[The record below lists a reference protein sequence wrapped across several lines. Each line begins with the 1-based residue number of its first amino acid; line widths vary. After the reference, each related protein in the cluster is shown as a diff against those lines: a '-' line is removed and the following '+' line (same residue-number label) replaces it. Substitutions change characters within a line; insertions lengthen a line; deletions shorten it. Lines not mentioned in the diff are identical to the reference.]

1 MALNVIM
8 IGPPGAGKGTQA
20 GRFARER
27 ALLKISTGDILR
39 EAIKEKN
46 PVALEAQAKMDRGE
60 LVDDDTMIAIVA
72 ERLTRPDAARGFV
85 LDGFPRTVAQAQ
97 ALDEIMERRG
107 SGPLVIV
114 DVMVPE
120 QELIRRLAGRRICA
134 SCGTNADPS
143 GTTCGKCGGQLVQ
156 RSDDGQDVVR
166 ERLQVYQNATKPV
179 LEYYRERPTFR
190 VVNGAQPPQRVA
202 RELDTMI
209 DDASAAGR
217 LDSADRA
224 HMAQGSIRQD
234 SPREAGHVDTVTS
247 EAEPQW
253 RHARRSE
260 AKPR

>member
-8 IGPPGAGKGTQA
+8 MGPPGAGKGTQA

-27 ALLKISTGDILR
+27 VLLKISTGDILR

-46 PVALEAQAKMDRGE
+46 PVALEAKAKMDRGE

-120 QELIRRLAGRRICA
+120 QELIRRLAGRRICS
-134 SCGTNADPS
+134 SCGTNADNVAA
-143 GTTCGKCGGQLVQ
+143 TACAKCGGRLVQ

-166 ERLQVYQNATKPV
+166 ERLRVYQNATKPV

-190 VVNGAQPPQRVA
+190 VVNGAQTPDRVA

-209 DDASAAGR
+209 DDAATAR
-217 LDSADRA
+217 L
-224 HMAQGSIRQD
+224 
-234 SPREAGHVDTVTS
+234 
-247 EAEPQW
+247 
-253 RHARRSE
+253 
-260 AKPR
+260 